1 MNQGLSQVYSW
12 AHSFSR
18 RAALL
23 VILIFAILNFFDL
36 SLSLSVQLVIALIA
50 LVLGIPHG
58 AIDHL
63 ITLPKVPRAKFITFI
78 VIYVLVAI
86 AAGLAIANWNR
97 VGFQIV
103 VLMSSLHF
111 GFGDAAYFNEWREAK
126 SKKRDSFIIGTIYA
140 IPAGFLPVVLPL
152 TDHRVLSAL
161 DRINPRIANWAG
173 TLTSTFRVTTLFFAA
188 IAFLVLIIAR
198 RLQKALDLVLLG
210 CLSLIAPPLITFA
223 IYFGCWHA
231 VRHTARLVPKL
242 PKAMLQI
249 HKGAPGTAIWQ
260 AIIPGLYAVV
270 GTLALATGLV
280 LFARSHFSYGL
291 LWSTLVIVWS
301 LTVPHMATTARFD
314 LSSFKVS

>member
-1 MNQGLSQVYSW
+1 MNQALSQVYSW
-12 AHSFSR
+12 AHRFSR
-18 RAALL
+18 RAAILAT
-23 VILIFAILNFFDL
+23 LIFAILNIFNISTAL
-36 SLSLSVQLVIALIA
+36 SAQLVVALIA
-50 LVLGIPHG
+50 LAAGIPHG

-63 ITLPKVPRAKFITFI
+63 ITLPKEPRAKFIAFI

-97 VGFQIV
+97 IGFQIV

-111 GFGDAAYFNEWREAK
+111 GFGDAAYFNEWRDAEK
-126 SKKRDSFIIGTIYA
+126 KKRNKFLIGLIYA
-140 IPAGFLPVVLPL
+140 LPAGFLPVVLPL
-152 TDHRVLSAL
+152 TDHRAL
-161 DRINPRIANWAG
+161 RALERINPSIADWAG
-173 TLTSTFRVTTLFFAA
+173 TLTSTFRTTTLVFAA
-188 IAFLVLIIAR
+188 IAFLALLIAR
-198 RLQKALDLVLLG
+198 RLQKALDLVLLA

-242 PKAMLQI
+242 PKAMLQVS
-249 HKGAPGTAIWQ
+249 KSAPSAAIRE
-260 AIIPGLYAVV
+260 AIVPGLYAVV
-270 GTLALATGLV
+270 GTLALATGLL
-280 LFARSHFSYGL
+280 LFARSHFCYGL

>member
-1 MNQGLSQVYSW
+1 MNQALSQVYSW
-12 AHSFSR
+12 AHRLSR
-18 RAALL
+18 RAAILAT
-23 VILIFAILNFFDL
+23 LIFAILNIFNISTAL
-36 SLSLSVQLVIALIA
+36 SAQLVVALIA
-50 LVLGIPHG
+50 LAAGIPHG

-63 ITLPKVPRAKFITFI
+63 ITLPKEPRAKFIAFI

-97 VGFQIV
+97 IGFQIV

-111 GFGDAAYFNEWREAK
+111 GFGDAAYFNEWRDAEK
-126 SKKRDSFIIGTIYA
+126 KKRDSFLIGLIYA
-140 IPAGFLPVVLPL
+140 LPAGFLPVVLPL
-152 TDHRVLSAL
+152 TDHRAL
-161 DRINPRIANWAG
+161 RALERINPSIADWAG
-173 TLTSTFRVTTLFFAA
+173 SLTSTFRTTTLVFAA
-188 IAFLVLIIAR
+188 IAFLALIIAR

-242 PKAMLQI
+242 PKAMLQVS
-249 HKGAPGTAIWQ
+249 KSAAIRE
-260 AIIPGLYAVV
+260 AIVPGLYAVV
-270 GTLALATGLV
+270 GTLALATGLL
-280 LFARSHFSYGL
+280 LFARSHFCYGL